1 MIAPSTSDGQHLS
14 NLIYLASGV
23 EVLPPKP
30 VDLRAAALY
39 YARRYGWPVF
49 PLKPRGKEPLTSRG
63 FKDATTETAL
73 IERWWHQHPDAN
85 IGVPTGLLSEGG
97 CGFDVI
103 DLDGEAGIASFAMLA
118 TEDIP
123 PPPIAIAF
131 TPGDPARDRSPGR
144 HHYLK
149 ATGDGNATKLLPG
162 VDYRGTFGYVVVPPS
177 LGPHGV
183 GYAWIQRPEEIA

>member
-1 MIAPSTSDGQHLS
+1 MTAPSTSDGQHLS
-14 NLIYLASGV
+14 NLIHLAGGV

-39 YARRYGWPVF
+39 YARRYRWPVF
-49 PLKPRGKEPLTSRG
+49 PLRSRGKEPLTSRG
-63 FKDATTETAL
+63 FKDATTLTPL
-73 IERWWHQHPDAN
+73 IEFWWGRWPDAN

-118 TEDIP
+118 PVDVPTP
-123 PPPIAIAF
+123 TAIAF
-131 TPGDPARDRSPGR
+131 TPGDPARDRAPGR
-144 HHYLK
+144 HHYLR

-162 VDYRGTFGYVVVPPS
+162 VDYRGVGGFVVVPPS